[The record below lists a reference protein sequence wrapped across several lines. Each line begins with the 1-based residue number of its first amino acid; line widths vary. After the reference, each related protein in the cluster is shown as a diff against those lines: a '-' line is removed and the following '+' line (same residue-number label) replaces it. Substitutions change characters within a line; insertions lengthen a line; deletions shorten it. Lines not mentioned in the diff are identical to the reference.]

1 MATAAAEAVEL
12 QQQCAFAHGENAWL
26 SPALTLLGI
35 ASVLDFCDKSLT
47 RKVAKPSAGA
57 DQEAAAKAVLVAIRS
72 KDTAKTLCP
81 DAKEGDQVDTLI
93 SLSAYVAQCEPQA
106 RLDKAGVVRPKASSS
121 SDQEKKALTE
131 QQKKDEWKAL
141 EATLIT
147 NVTSLRRGSPE
158 LLPHQLSYS
167 ESAMKIYQMLVETV
181 KSGCS
186 VPGAA
191 INKTYNRSFVLLEP
205 KELRPQNPAPP
216 TSMPPWASDSK
227 DAQLPT
233 LHEQIFSLCHI
244 YAIVGAST
252 RFAEDV
258 KTNMG
263 DAEKVTVNGTKI
275 SVLCTW
281 EAATTFF
288 SLLTRLAAEV
298 KKSKEAEWIRL
309 VQNAV
314 NTATGQR
321 NTLTFAL
328 NSLMREPEKLTPDSY
343 VGGRGEAPF
352 KGSPNPTKSPS
363 TTDELSDLKALLKRA
378 VCRDWVQ
385 DNCPRG
391 KDCKL
396 YHHPSL
402 EKVCTSGGKRKFKM
416 YDQID
421 RERDSRGG
429 KGHYGG
435 GKGYGNQYGHQQFA
449 GGYGNQYN
457 NGYNNSGAPPPPAGR
472 P

>member
-1 MATAAAEAVEL
+1 
-12 QQQCAFAHGENAWL
+12 
-26 SPALTLLGI
+26 
-35 ASVLDFCDKSLT
+35 
-47 RKVAKPSAGA
+47 
-57 DQEAAAKAVLVAIRS
+57 
-72 KDTAKTLCP
+72 
-81 DAKEGDQVDTLI
+81 
-93 SLSAYVAQCEPQA
+93 
-106 RLDKAGVVRPKASSS
+106 
-121 SDQEKKALTE
+121 
-131 QQKKDEWKAL
+131 
-141 EATLIT
+141 
-147 NVTSLRRGSPE
+147 
-158 LLPHQLSYS
+158 
-167 ESAMKIYQMLVETV
+167 MKLYQMLVETV

-205 KELRPQNPAPP
+205 KELRPLNPAPP
-216 TSMPPWASDSK
+216 TSMPPWASDAK
-227 DAQLPT
+227 DAQPPT

-244 YAIVGAST
+244 YALVGAST
-252 RFAEDV
+252 RLADDV
-258 KTNMG
+258 KKSMG
-263 DAEKVTVNGTKI
+263 EAEKLSVNGTKV

-281 EAATTFF
+281 EAAMSFF
-288 SLLTRLAAEV
+288 SLLTRLAADV

-343 VGGRGEAPF
+343 VGGRGEAPP
-352 KGSPNPTKSPS
+352 KGSPNTTKPLS
-363 TTDELSDLKALLKRA
+363 TTDEITDLKALLKRA
-378 VCRDWVQ
+378 VCKDWVQ
-385 DNCPRG
+385 DGCPRG
-391 KDCKL
+391 RDCKL

-402 EKVCTSGGKRKFKM
+402 EKVCTSAGKRKFKT

-421 RERDSRGG
+421 KERDSRGG
-429 KGHYGG
+429 KGSYGG
-435 GKGYGNQYGHQQFA
+435 GKGYGNQYGHQQFG